1 MMDGDFIILHSIG
14 FDKVLLISRMRSFRI
29 VANAG
34 SGQQQN
40 VQVNYNNFIILLFKD
55 HGCPDIGH
63 KNGSA
68 LLKAAELSTRS
79 SGPDRLNKDGLCPVN
94 HIKGYTENIGNYA
107 PMGESLDTNG
117 ISIGFHMINKLKRGL
132 IIYQMVASLLLL
144 VGSKVLMG
152 STEQ

>member
-1 MMDGDFIILHSIG
+1 MHLKNVQQLFMMDGDFIILHSIG

-55 HGCPDIGH
+55 HGCPDTGH

-68 LLKAAELSTRS
+68 LLKAVRFSVFGNNNELSLWNASFKHGRFFVFHFRS
-79 SGPDRLNKDGLCPVN
+79 
-94 HIKGYTENIGNYA
+94 
-107 PMGESLDTNG
+107 ES
-117 ISIGFHMINKLKRGL
+117 I
-132 IIYQMVASLLLL
+132 
-144 VGSKVLMG
+144 KVLKNIKCPIKPFEVCNVSG
-152 STEQ
+152 